1 MKVSGFTI
9 IRNAVLLDYPVVE
22 AIRSILPLCD
32 EVVVAVGK
40 SEDNTRELVRSIDP
54 KIRVIDTVWD
64 DTQREGGRVLAL
76 ETDKAFAGI
85 ADDADWCFYIQADEI
100 LHESY
105 LEVVSRAMKENMHD
119 KQVEGLLFK
128 YRHFYGSFDY
138 VASSWNWYRREIR
151 IVRMNRQVYSYRDAQ
166 GFRMKPN
173 RKLRVRL
180 IDAEIYHYG
189 WVREPRAMRRKQ
201 EAFSQLYHDDQWME
215 ANLPKAEEF
224 DYSGIDA
231 LEKFTGSHP
240 NVMKERIGR
249 LNWKFDHDL
258 SKNKLSV
265 REILK
270 RLVSGIAGYRIGE
283 YRNYI
288 LLKK

>member
-138 VASSWNWYRREIR
+138 VASSWNW
-151 IVRMNRQVYSYRDAQ
+151 
-166 GFRMKPN
+166 
-173 RKLRVRL
+173 
-180 IDAEIYHYG
+180 
-189 WVREPRAMRRKQ
+189 
-201 EAFSQLYHDDQWME
+201 
-215 ANLPKAEEF
+215 
-224 DYSGIDA
+224 
-231 LEKFTGSHP
+231 
-240 NVMKERIGR
+240 
-249 LNWKFDHDL
+249 
-258 SKNKLSV
+258 
-265 REILK
+265 
-270 RLVSGIAGYRIGE
+270 
-283 YRNYI
+283 
-288 LLKK
+288 

>member
-105 LEVVSRAMKENMHD
+105 LEVVSRAMKENLHD

-240 NVMKERIGR
+240 DVMKERIGR

>member
-85 ADDADWCFYIQADEI
+85 ADDSDWCFYIQADEI

>member
-105 LEVVSRAMKENMHD
+105 LEVVSRAMKENLHD

>member
-85 ADDADWCFYIQADEI
+85 ADDADWCFYIQANEI